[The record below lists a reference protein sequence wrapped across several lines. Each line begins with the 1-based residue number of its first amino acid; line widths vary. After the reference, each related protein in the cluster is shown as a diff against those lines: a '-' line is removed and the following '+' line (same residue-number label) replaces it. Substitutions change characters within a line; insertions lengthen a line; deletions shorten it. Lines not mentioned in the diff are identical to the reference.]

1 MRCAQGNSTVTNV
14 DNVPR
19 RRKYHFVMGNVRIGF
34 LGPQG
39 SFSHEAVA
47 TMDRVEAV
55 AYDSF
60 ADVFSA
66 VADSTLDQGLVPL
79 ENAIEG
85 TVSATID
92 GLVFDHDLVI
102 VREIVLPIR
111 LHLFARP
118 GVSLNEITVVR
129 SYVHALA
136 QCRRYL
142 LTMNVT
148 TAQSTSTS
156 QAAREVAESLE
167 SWAAVS
173 SALAGELFGLHA
185 LANGI
190 EDHPDNATR
199 FVLVGRDAVAAP
211 TGHDRTTIV
220 CFQDSDRPGSLYAIL
235 GRFAARD
242 INLTKL
248 ESRPTK
254 RGLGDYCFVIE
265 FEGHVADD
273 VIADCLADLQAHFTR
288 VKFLGSYPVTG
299 VDATE
304 RRAEVVEARRS
315 ADEWIKSIR
324 SRIQR

>member
-1 MRCAQGNSTVTNV
+1 MTLARVG
-14 DNVPR
+14 
-19 RRKYHFVMGNVRIGF
+19 Y

-39 SFSHEAVA
+39 SFSHEAVS
-47 TMDRVEAV
+47 TLPGIEAV
-55 AYDSF
+55 ACDTF
-60 ADVFSA
+60 ADLLTS
-66 VADSTLDQGLVPL
+66 VADGTLDQGVVPI

-102 VREIVLPIR
+102 EREIVIPIR
-111 LHLFARP
+111 LHLLARP
-118 GVSLNEITVVR
+118 GVSLADVTQVR

-136 QCRRYL
+136 QCRGFLRS
-142 LTMNVT
+142 LTAES
-148 TAQSTSTS
+148 AQTTSTS
-156 QAAREVAESLE
+156 QAAREVAQSSEP
-167 SWAAVS
+167 WAAVS
-173 SALAGELFGLHA
+173 SSLAGELFGLVA
-185 LANGI
+185 IATDI
-190 EDHPDNATR
+190 EDHPGNATR
-199 FVLVGRDAVAAP
+199 FVVVGRGVVAAP

-220 CFQDSDRPGSLYAIL
+220 CFQDDDRPGSLYAIL

-273 VIADCLADLQAHFTR
+273 VVADLLADLQAHLAR

-299 VDATE
+299 EEAAD
-304 RRAEVVEARRS
+304 RRDDVAEARQ
-315 ADEWIKSIR
+315 AAAVWIEAIR
-324 SRIQR
+324 SRIS